1 MSIAAMKQALEALK
15 NAEVVYK
22 ELVNA
27 IYALQKT
34 IEFEEMVKKGTR
46 AWADVP
52 HDWVDELR
60 GGVEQEPEQQE
71 FNNEQRL

>member
-1 MSIAAMKQALEALK
+1 MSSAAMKQALEAMK

-22 ELVNA
+22 ELINA

-60 GGVEQEPEQQE
+60 GGAEPEQQE
-71 FNNEQRL
+71 LNNEQRL

>member
-1 MSIAAMKQALEALK
+1 MMSIAVMKQALEAMK

-22 ELVNA
+22 ELINA

-60 GGVEQEPEQQE
+60 GGAEPEQQE
-71 FNNEQRL
+71 LNNEQRL